1 MIQKNM
7 KYNPNQLLLLSQLLK
22 KNQRKKVKK
31 VLKETKLLKM
41 SETESTYNT
50 TTPIG
55 CGRSLVDPKRSI
67 KQS

>member
-1 MIQKNM
+1 M
-7 KYNPNQLLLLSQLLK
+7 K

-31 VLKETKLLKM
+31 VLKETKQLKT
-41 SETESTYNT
+41 SETESFGNT